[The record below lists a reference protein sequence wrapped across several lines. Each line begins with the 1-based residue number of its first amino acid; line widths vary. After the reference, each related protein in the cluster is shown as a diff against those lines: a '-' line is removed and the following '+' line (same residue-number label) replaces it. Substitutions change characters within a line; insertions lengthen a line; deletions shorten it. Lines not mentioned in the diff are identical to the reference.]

1 MAKLAR
7 TVFLRDPEQG
17 PIRLEAG
24 EEVPD
29 RLAPLIPNPA
39 AWSEEAPSPDEASPP
54 DPIGGDGDADT
65 TPTVADPASEP
76 EPEPEPVKAPRRR
89 TAKADGAGA

>member
-24 EEVPD
+24 EEVPE

-39 AWSEEAPSPDEASPP
+39 AWSGEAPSPDEATPN
-54 DPIGGDGDADT
+54 PIGTDGGAGE

-76 EPEPEPVKAPRRR
+76 EPAKTPRRR
-89 TAKADGAGA
+89 AAKTAGTGA

>member
-24 EEVPD
+24 EEVSE
-29 RLAPLIPNPA
+29 RLALLIPNPA
-39 AWSEEAPSPDEASPP
+39 AWSGEATSAEEDTPNSL
-54 DPIGGDGDADT
+54 GVDGEVGE
-65 TPTVADPASEP
+65 TPAVADPVSEP
-76 EPEPEPVKAPRRR
+76 EPEPEPTKTPRRR
-89 TAKADGAGA
+89 AAKAAGAGA

>member
-24 EEVPD
+24 EEVPE
-29 RLAPLIPNPA
+29 RLALLIPNPA
-39 AWSEEAPSPDEASPP
+39 AWSGEAPSAEEDTPNSL
-54 DPIGGDGDADT
+54 GVDGEVRE
-65 TPTVADPASEP
+65 TPAVADPVSEP
-76 EPEPEPVKAPRRR
+76 EPEPTKTPRRHA
-89 TAKADGAGA
+89 AKAAGAGA